1 MSILVN
7 QSTRILVQGI
17 TGGQARSDLK
27 GSLDYGAKVVAGVT
41 PGRGGETVLGVPVY
55 DTVAR
60 AVADHPIDA
69 SAIYVP
75 PLMAKNAVVEA
86 IDAGIKL
93 LLLTAEFIPVH
104 DISYIAAATREAGVR
119 LIGANTNGIISAGQS
134 RMGGIGGPDPD
145 EIYMPGRIGVCSRS
159 GGMSAE
165 IALALK
171 AAGLGVST
179 CVSMGGDAV
188 TGLGMAEYV
197 ELFEQDP
204 DTDAIVLIGEPG
216 TRNEHDVADLV
227 RSGRIQKPV
236 AAMISG
242 VFQERYPK
250 GVSFGHAAAMI
261 ADDKDT
267 ATAKRQ
273 ALAEAGVMVT
283 SLLEEIPSLLAE
295 RGIAA

>member
-1 MSILVN
+1 MSILVTR
-7 QSTRILVQGI
+7 STRILIQGI

-27 GSLDYGAKVVAGVT
+27 RSLDYGAKVVAGVT
-41 PGRGGETVLGVPVY
+41 PGRGGESVLGVPIY
-55 DTVAR
+55 DTVGR
-60 AVADHPIDA
+60 AVADHPVDA

-75 PLMAKNAVVEA
+75 PLMAKSAVLEA
-86 IDAGIKL
+86 IDAGIGL

-119 LIGANTNGIISAGQS
+119 LIGANTNGIISPGQS
-134 RMGGIGGPDPD
+134 RLGGIGGADPD
-145 EIYMPGRIGVCSRS
+145 EIYSPGRIGVCSRS

-171 AAGLGVST
+171 AAGLGIST

-216 TRNEHDVADLV
+216 TRNEHDVARLV
-227 RSGRIQKPV
+227 RSGRIGKPI

-242 VFQERYPK
+242 LFQERYPK

-261 ADDKDT
+261 ADDNDT
-267 ATAKRQ
+267 ATAKRR

>member
-1 MSILVN
+1 MSILVTR
-7 QSTRILVQGI
+7 STRILIQGI

-75 PLMAKNAVVEA
+75 PLMAKNAVLEA

-104 DISYIAAATREAGVR
+104 DISYIAQATREAGVR

-134 RMGGIGGPDPD
+134 RLGGIGGPDPD
-145 EIYMPGRIGVCSRS
+145 EIYKPGRIGVCSRS

-165 IALALK
+165 IALTLK

-188 TGLGMAEYV
+188 TGLRMAEYV

-204 DTDAIVLIGEPG
+204 DTDAVVLIGEPG

-227 RSGRIQKPV
+227 RSGRIRKPV

-261 ADDKDT
+261 ADDNDT
-267 ATAKRQ
+267 ATAKRH

-283 SLLEEIPSLLAE
+283 SLLEVIPSLLAE